1 MKVRKRET
9 GEEEDFTPVKII
21 AAAIKAGSSVTLADE
36 LAKAAQEHFKDK
48 DVIDSS
54 ELRTFV
60 LEYLKERDPKAYENW
75 LRFDSK
81 VKGISS

>member
-1 MKVRKRET
+1 MKVRKRNTEN
-9 GEEEDFTPVKII
+9 EEDFIPVKIVS
-21 AAAIKAGSSVTLADE
+21 AAIKAGASVELADE
-36 LAKAAQEHFKDK
+36 LAKAAIEHFRDK
-48 DVIDSS
+48 EIVDSS
-54 ELRTFV
+54 ELRAFV